1 MSIALPQKAMVLA
14 AGMGTRMRPLTN
26 TIPKALVE
34 VDGKTLIDHTLD
46 HLADAG
52 VAEAMVNHHY
62 RGQQLLDHLGNRQG
76 GPALSFSDESGELLE
91 TGGGVLKAL
100 PFFGND
106 PFITVNSDAIW
117 TDDASNA
124 PQRLADAF
132 DPDTMDVLLLLVP
145 REQAV
150 GHPGAG
156 DFFIHSDANH
166 STANSGPL
174 IWRGDHAN
182 APYIYS
188 GVHIS
193 QPSLYR
199 DCPKGAFS
207 LTTLWKRASAARRL
221 YGLVHKGRWH
231 DVGSPQ
237 GRMEAERMLQGARM

>member
-1 MSIALPQKAMVLA
+1 MSINLPQKAMVLA
-14 AGMGTRMRPLTN
+14 AGMGTRMRPLTD

-46 HLADAG
+46 HLAAAG

-62 RGQQLLDHLGNRQG
+62 RGQQLLDHLGTRQG

-100 PFFGND
+100 PFFGAD

-117 TDDASNA
+117 TNDEGNA
-124 PQRLADAF
+124 LQRLADAF

-156 DFFIHSDANH
+156 DFFIHSDA
-166 STANSGPL
+166 SSPTPTRGPL
-174 IWRGDHAN
+174 IWRGDAAN
-182 APYIYS
+182 APYIYG

-193 QPSLYR
+193 QPSLYQ
-199 DCPKGAFS
+199 DCPTGAFS
-207 LTTLWKRASAARRL
+207 LVTLWKRASAAGRL
-221 YGLVHKGRWH
+221 FGLVHKGLWH

-237 GRMEAERMLQGARM
+237 GRIEAERLLQSART